1 MIYDTKSN
9 NVDFRSL
16 FYDVDIVIKQ
26 MSKMDYPE
34 ICLDYYRN
42 KPRK

>member
-1 MIYDTKSN
+1 MHE
-9 NVDFRSL
+9 VAFRSVL
-16 FYDVDIVIKQ
+16 YDVDAVID
-26 MSKMDYPE
+26 KMAKMEYPE